1 MKIKY
6 NEIEKSIEIKDS
18 IESHYFILKMIMILN
33 ITNVI
38 LRLYDLN
45 LSKINFTEIF
55 WFVLGIISLVFLY
68 LFFFKK
74 STLEKIPVEEIK
86 LLKQKNIFWKK
97 AFLLELNNGKT
108 RELLEIKTQ
117 QEYSELKK
125 TFSEIGIKTD

>member
-1 MKIKY
+1 MRIKY

-33 ITNVI
+33 ITNAI
-38 LRLYDLN
+38 LYLYDFTI
-45 LSKINFTEIF
+45 SKINFTEIF

-68 LFFFKK
+68 LFIFKK
-74 STLEKIPVEEIK
+74 STLEKIPAEEIK
-86 LLKQKNIFWKK
+86 LLKQKNIFGRKQ
-97 AFLLELNNGKT
+97 FILELNNGKT

>member
-1 MKIKY
+1 MRIKY

-33 ITNVI
+33 ITNAI
-38 LRLYDLN
+38 LYLYDLN

-74 STLEKIPVEEIK
+74 STLEKIPVKEIK

>member
-1 MKIKY
+1 
-6 NEIEKSIEIKDS
+6 
-18 IESHYFILKMIMILN
+18 MILN
-33 ITNVI
+33 LTNAI

-68 LFFFKK
+68 LFIFKK
-74 STLEKIPVEEIK
+74 STSEKIPVEEIK

-117 QEYSELKK
+117 SEYIELKK

>member
-1 MKIKY
+1 MRIKY

-33 ITNVI
+33 ITNAI

-68 LFFFKK
+68 LFIFKK
-74 STLEKIPVEEIK
+74 STSEKILVEEIK

-117 QEYSELKK
+117 SEYIELKK

>member
-1 MKIKY
+1 MRIKY

-33 ITNVI
+33 ITNAI
-38 LRLYDLN
+38 LYLYDFTI
-45 LSKINFTEIF
+45 SKINFTEIF

-74 STLEKIPVEEIK
+74 STLEKIPVKEIK